1 MRIIFAAIFFTHY
14 GAPYCVGNTSFPN
27 VDQNNQ
33 TDENKQPPQTG

>member
-1 MRIIFAAIFFTHY
+1 MRIIFATFFTRY
-14 GAPYCVGNTSFPN
+14 GAPCYVGNTSFPN